1 MIADNAGQQLGNYRL
16 LQLIGE
22 GGFAKVYLGEHIYLK
37 TFAALKVPKI
47 RLNQED
53 LDAFLA
59 EARISV
65 SLEHPHIVRVV
76 ECGLEGGTIPYF
88 VMNYA
93 PGGTVRR
100 RYPKDTRLP
109 PAIIFSYVRQI
120 GSALQYIHHKGLI
133 HQDIKPENMLLGPN
147 DEVLLS
153 DFGISAVAHRTVTL
167 SVQEVAGTARYM
179 APEQFQGKVRP
190 ASDQYALGVVV
201 YEWICGTCPFN
212 GSFSDLCNQHL
223 YEIPPPLREKI
234 PGFSP
239 AIEQV
244 VMKALAKDPKQRFPR
259 VQDFVEA
266 LDQARQVSQVS
277 NQAGGSTPSVSG
289 SYQTGF
295 TSMPTQSATGSFIQP
310 DEENTPTLLRAVP
323 LSQISQV
330 PGAILV
336 PPGPNLGEDEEDI
349 PTVLSSGHKVV
360 QETNGHKA
368 VQEKGSSKDKHRG
381 PSRRIVVLLVGLV
394 IVVVAGSFAFFVSGL
409 RGGKSGTQTSS
420 QTSQPTTPSV
430 PPPYSPMFGFNLEH
444 THYNPS
450 ETVLN
455 TGNVSQLVPYWTMTT
470 SSSIFSSPLVANG
483 FVYIAS
489 TDNKLYAFNA
499 ATGQLQ
505 WQKSIGQVIGGGA
518 FIYSSPAVVNGVV
531 YIGSNDRNL
540 YAFNAT
546 TGSLLWTAPTGGFIY
561 SSPVVDNSK
570 VYIGSTD
577 HKLYAFNAVTGTKIW
592 VASTGGQIYAS
603 PAVEKSVVYIGSNDH
618 KLYALDANTGNIL
631 WTASTHYSINSSPA
645 VVDGVVYTGSD
656 DHNMYAFNASGCGG
670 STCQPLWIVSTGD
683 YIFSSPAV
691 AKNAVYIGSH
701 DGNLYAFDASACAS
715 GPCSPLWTAT
725 TGDGIVSSPTVA
737 NGVVYVGSWDGK
749 LYAFDASTGTKL
761 WSYSTGDR
769 IYSSPTV
776 INGVVYIGS
785 TDHKLYAFHLP
796 GSS

>member
-16 LQLIGE
+16 HHLIGE

-47 RLNQED
+47 HLNQAD

-59 EARISV
+59 EARRSV
-65 SLEHPHIVRVV
+65 SLEHPHIVRVL
-76 ECGLEGGTIPYF
+76 ECGLEDGTIPYF

-100 RYPKDTRLP
+100 RYPRGTRLP
-109 PAIIFSYVRQI
+109 PEIIFSYVRQI
-120 GSALQYIHHKGLI
+120 ASALQYIHHKGLI

-147 DEVLLS
+147 DEVMLS
-153 DFGISAVAHRTVTL
+153 DFGISAVAHHTVTL

-179 APEQFQGKVRP
+179 APEQFNGKARP

-212 GSFSDLCNQHL
+212 GSFVELYNQHL
-223 YEIPPPLREKI
+223 YVAPPSLREKV
-234 PGFSP
+234 PDLSP

-244 VMKALAKDPKQRFPR
+244 MMKALAKDPKQRFAR
-259 VQDFVEA
+259 VQDFVDA
-266 LDQARQVSQVS
+266 LGQARQAPQVS
-277 NQAGGSTPSVSG
+277 YPAGSTLAVPG
-289 SYQTGF
+289 SYQTEP
-295 TSMPTQSATGSFIQP
+295 SLPASRAYIQQ
-310 DEENTPTLLRAVP
+310 DEENTPTLLRSMPV
-323 LSQISQV
+323 SQISQAS
-330 PGAILV
+330 GAIPV
-336 PPGPNLGEDEEDI
+336 PPGPALGENEENI

-360 QETNGHKA
+360 QASNGQNA
-368 VQEKGSSKDKHRG
+368 VQEKGTSIKRRG
-381 PSRRIVVLLVGLV
+381 SPSRRLVALLVGLV
-394 IVVVAGSFAFFVSGL
+394 IIVVAGSFAFFVSTLHG
-409 RGGKSGTQTSS
+409 RNGGTQTSS
-420 QTSQPTTPSV
+420 HPGLPTTPSV

-455 TGNVSQLVPYWTMTT
+455 TGNVSKLVPYWTMAT
-470 SSSIFSSPLVANG
+470 SSSIYSSPLVANG

-489 TDNKLYAFNA
+489 TDNKLYAYNA
-499 ATGQLQ
+499 ATGKLQ
-505 WQKSIGQVIGGGA
+505 WQKSIGQVSGGGS
-518 FIYSSPAVVNGVV
+518 FIYSSPAVVNDVV
-531 YIGSNDRNL
+531 YIGSNDHNL
-540 YAFNAT
+540 YALNAT
-546 TGSLLWTAPTGGFIY
+546 TGALLWTAPTGGFIY
-561 SSPVVDNSK
+561 SSPVVDNGM

-577 HKLYAFNAVTGTKIW
+577 HKLYAFNSVTGTKIW

-603 PAVEKSVVYIGSNDH
+603 PAVVKSVVYIGSNDH
-618 KLYALDANTGNIL
+618 KLYALDAKKGTIL
-631 WTASTHYSINSSPA
+631 WTASTRYNINSSPA
-645 VVDGVVYTGSD
+645 VVDGVVYIGSD
-656 DHNMYAFNASGCGG
+656 DHIMYAFNASGCGG
-670 STCQPLWIVSTGD
+670 STCQPLWLVSTGD

-691 AKNAVYIGSH
+691 AKNVVYIGSH
-701 DGNLYAFDASACAS
+701 DGKLYAFDASACAS

-749 LYAFDASTGTKL
+749 LYAFDTSIGKML

-785 TDHKLYAFHLP
+785 TDNKLYAFHLP

>member
-1 MIADNAGQQLGNYRL
+1 VIADNAGQQLGNYRL
-16 LQLIGE
+16 LHLIGE
-22 GGFAKVYLGEHIYLK
+22 GGFARVYLGEHIYLK

-47 RLNQED
+47 RLNQAD
-53 LDAFLA
+53 LEAFLA
-59 EARISV
+59 EARRSV
-65 SLEHPHIVRVV
+65 SLEHPHIVRVL

-100 RYPKDTRLP
+100 RYPKGTRLP
-109 PAIIFSYVRQI
+109 PEIIFSNVRQI
-120 GSALQYIHHKGLI
+120 ASALQYIHHKGLI

-147 DEVLLS
+147 DEVMLS
-153 DFGISAVAHRTVTL
+153 DFGISAVAHHTVTL

-212 GSFSDLCNQHL
+212 GSFAELCNQHL
-223 YEIPPPLREKI
+223 YEVPPSLREKVPNI
-234 PGFSP
+234 SP

-244 VMKALAKDPKQRFPR
+244 IMKALAKDPKQRFAR
-259 VQDFVEA
+259 VQDFVYA
-266 LDQARQVSQVS
+266 LDQARQVPQVS
-277 NQAGGSTPSVSG
+277 YQTGPTLSASG
-289 SYQTGF
+289 SYQTGP
-295 TSMPTQSATGSFIQP
+295 SLPASGAYIQP
-310 DEENTPTLLRAVP
+310 DEENTPTLLRSVP
-323 LSQISQV
+323 LSQISQA
-330 PGAILV
+330 PGAIPV
-336 PPGPNLGEDEEDI
+336 PPGRAMDENEEDI

-360 QETNGHKA
+360 HESNGQKA
-368 VQEKGSSKDKHRG
+368 IQEKGTSIKKRRV
-381 PSRRIVVLLVGLV
+381 PSRRIVVLLIGLV

-409 RGGKSGTQTSS
+409 RGGKGETQTSS
-420 QTSQPTTPSV
+420 HTGQPATPYV

-483 FVYIAS
+483 LVYIAS

-505 WQKSIGQVIGGGA
+505 WQKSIGQVTGGGA
-518 FIYSSPAVVNGVV
+518 FIYSSPAVVNDVV
-531 YIGSNDRNL
+531 YIGSTDHNL

-561 SSPVVDNSK
+561 SSPVVDNGI

-577 HKLYAFNAVTGTKIW
+577 HNLYAFNSVTGTKIW

-603 PAVEKSVVYIGSNDH
+603 PAVVKSVVYVGSNDH

-631 WTASTHYSINSSPA
+631 WTASAHNSINSSPA
-645 VVDGVVYTGSD
+645 VVDGVVYIGSD
-656 DHNMYAFNASGCGG
+656 DHSIYAFKASGCGET
-670 STCQPLWIVSTGD
+670 TCQPLWIVSTGD

-715 GPCSPLWTAT
+715 APCSPLWTAT
-725 TGDGIVSSPTVA
+725 TGDGIVSSPAVA

-749 LYAFDASTGTKL
+749 LYAFDTSTGTKL

-785 TDHKLYAFHLP
+785 NDHKLYAFHLP